1 MTLATE
7 RPCLNFE
14 EEVTGRQI
22 QMAFGYMTDEYIPTM
37 AVFVEGS
44 DDPILFPKEV
54 LQIAIE
60 QGWEMKVGDDN

>member
-1 MTLATE
+1 MTKIE

-14 EEVTGRQI
+14 EVVTGRQI
-22 QMAFGYMTDEYIPTM
+22 TMAFGYMTDELVPTM

-44 DDPILFPKEV
+44 DDPILIPKEV

-60 QGWEMKVGDDN
+60 QGWEMKVGDEV

>member
-1 MTLATE
+1 MNVE

-14 EEVTGRQI
+14 EEVTGRHI

-44 DDPILFPKEV
+44 DDPILFPKDI
-54 LQIAIE
+54 LQIALE
-60 QGWEMKVGDDN
+60 QGWELEVGD

>member
-7 RPCLNFE
+7 SPCLNFE
-14 EEVTGRQI
+14 EVVTGREI
-22 QMAFGYMTDEYIPTM
+22 TMAFGYMTDEYVPTM

>member
-14 EEVTGRQI
+14 EVVTGREI
-22 QMAFGYMTDEYIPTM
+22 TMAFGYMTDEYVPTM